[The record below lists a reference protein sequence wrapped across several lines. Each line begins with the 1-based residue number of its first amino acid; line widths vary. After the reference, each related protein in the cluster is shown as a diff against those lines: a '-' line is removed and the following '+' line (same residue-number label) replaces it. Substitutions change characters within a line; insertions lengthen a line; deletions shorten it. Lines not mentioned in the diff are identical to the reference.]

1 MSVSYFPSPT
11 SGTVALAVAV
21 AVLFLFASLAGL
33 GNLVLTVAV
42 GVSFLI
48 AAVVFGLRQDRW
60 VLGGAGV
67 ISGLFVVI
75 LAIERLAVV
84 PNRFIIMLAPGFVGI
99 MVLVLAL
106 FPVEGTGSRSL
117 VILGTAGVF
126 LSVLMAGVLHAPAP
140 QLVLGAIGC
149 VLAWDAGEQA
159 ISVGEHLGSEAE
171 SRPGEVPHLAASL
184 LVGVGAFI
192 VAMGVGRLNL
202 WDLTLTQFS
211 LLIVAGMLFMLA
223 LHE

>member
-11 SGTVALAVAV
+11 SSTVALAVAV
-21 AVLFLFASLAGL
+21 AVLFLFGSLAGL
-33 GNLVLTVAV
+33 GDLVLTFAV
-42 GVSFLI
+42 GISFI
-48 AAVVFGLRQDRW
+48 TAAVVFGLRQDHW

-67 ISGLFVVI
+67 VTGLLVVI

-84 PNRFIIMLAPGFVGI
+84 PNRFIVMLAPGIVGI
-99 MVLVLAL
+99 LILVLAL

-117 VILGTAGVF
+117 VTLGTGGVF

-159 ISVGEHLGSEAE
+159 INVGEHLGSEAE
-171 SRPGEVPHLAASL
+171 SHPSEVPHLAGSL

-192 VAMGVGRLNL
+192 VAMGVGRLSL

-211 LLIVAGMLFMLA
+211 LLLVAGMCFMLA